1 MSFSSF
7 DFISP
12 KITLTYNGYNSHVS
26 RIGGFLSLCFC
37 FLIFIIIF
45 YYFWEIISPKYYTS
59 FIYTDYSNNN
69 KISQNLNYEG
79 INHFIKIQSQLNDKL
94 LRDIINKNILIYA
107 IKENSKNI
115 KYNNYL
121 YFGPSNIEHWIY
133 DKCDTI
139 SNINENLYSQ
149 ISKNVNNYT
158 SSICL
163 RFYYN
168 PESQKYYEIGNEGY
182 IDPILETNNLNERRY
197 SYKIIIQ
204 RCFNN
209 TLINN
214 NLDIICNTKNEINNY
229 LNQYNEIFI
238 YFSNNKILPLNT
250 NKHFE
255 KYFGSVS
262 SLLHQSSYF
271 ENNIIFIPIKLI
283 KRYGFISN
291 RYKDII
297 SYTFDSYYESEKLNN
312 NENYNLLGIFNLYLN
327 NNILTYEIFFVNI
340 LDILS
345 NIGGLLKI
353 LFFIFQMFNYI
364 NHKFIIIKDTKNL
377 FKINSGIESTVL
389 PNIDKMRYITTK
401 NFKTNQINTNEDLN
415 KKDNVNFSPINKS
428 KIRYYDSLVV
438 SPKSKLS
445 LKKTNNNNNNNIA
458 LHPMNK
464 PINKKVF
471 LSKENSFKE
480 KPEDKRKSYLS
491 QGFRV
496 RLKDKD
502 NNDYI
507 KNQSYYENEA
517 SNNDL
522 NSSSYNNNI
531 NEVNSNSFNPKEN
544 NNIKIE
550 TLNKYDIEYY
560 PYKKNTNSKKNN
572 FILTSNKY
580 LLDKKDRKSRC
591 FLNIS
596 NKELLAKHRLN
607 QRHKSMNYN
616 NQKKLNNIF
625 NKNYGAP
632 KISSEFFNDTSKQIL
647 INNKNILLPI
657 NHIHNKIY
665 YNKNREIINNNIE
678 MNLSSKNLNI
688 QENIGNSNLDVLTLF
703 KTIIKNKLKL
713 EIPESQEELQQNIF
727 KKQNFFELFKFL
739 FSCKKMN
746 ENGLGLIYKFRLK
759 LLSEEHLYRNH
770 INLYLIQ
777 KLFDLEES
785 YKFDVKE
792 LYSNL

>member
-1 MSFSSF
+1 
-7 DFISP
+7 
-12 KITLTYNGYNSHVS
+12 
-26 RIGGFLSLCFC
+26 
-37 FLIFIIIF
+37 
-45 YYFWEIISPKYYTS
+45 
-59 FIYTDYSNNN
+59 
-69 KISQNLNYEG
+69 
-79 INHFIKIQSQLNDKL
+79 
-94 LRDIINKNILIYA
+94 
-107 IKENSKNI
+107 
-115 KYNNYL
+115 
-121 YFGPSNIEHWIY
+121 
-133 DKCDTI
+133 
-139 SNINENLYSQ
+139 
-149 ISKNVNNYT
+149 
-158 SSICL
+158 
-163 RFYYN
+163 
-168 PESQKYYEIGNEGY
+168 
-182 IDPILETNNLNERRY
+182 
-197 SYKIIIQ
+197 
-204 RCFNN
+204 
-209 TLINN
+209 
-214 NLDIICNTKNEINNY
+214 
-229 LNQYNEIFI
+229 
-238 YFSNNKILPLNT
+238 
-250 NKHFE
+250 
-255 KYFGSVS
+255 
-262 SLLHQSSYF
+262 
-271 ENNIIFIPIKLI
+271 
-283 KRYGFISN
+283 
-291 RYKDII
+291 
-297 SYTFDSYYESEKLNN
+297 
-312 NENYNLLGIFNLYLN
+312 
-327 NNILTYEIFFVNI
+327 
-340 LDILS
+340 
-345 NIGGLLKI
+345 
-353 LFFIFQMFNYI
+353 MFNYI

>member
-121 YFGPSNIEHWIY
+121 SFGPSNIEHWIY

-214 NLDIICNTKNEINNY
+214 SLDIICNTKNEINNY

>member
-491 QGFRV
+491 QGYHV